1 MGADQ
6 HITDPDDRA
15 DLAARAYELLHQ
27 YGSLSK
33 VREHLAA
40 DPVTARVCGGPRR
53 FSLDTLRTWIG
64 EARTA
69 EAYVELL
76 NLAEQRIDSN
86 TRLSLL
92 AATMW
97 EHLRLRMDGA
107 GQTSL
112 STPELIAALDFMR
125 KVERDRM
132 DLLGLKAPIKVQN
145 VTGGEPE
152 VPADMVAAVAA
163 VRRRAELRARALVED
178 AYPGAEVVPA
188 RQPRPNRRP
197 RSPRR
202 GTRRV
207 EPPDTGSAQE
217 RSS

>member
-1 MGADQ
+1 VGADQ

-15 DLAARAYELLHQ
+15 DLGARAYELMSE
-27 YGSLSK
+27 YGSLRK

-40 DPVTARVCGGPRR
+40 DPVTVRVCGGPRH
-53 FSLDTLRTWIG
+53 FSIDTLRTWIG

-76 NLAEQRIDSN
+76 NLAEQRVDSN

-97 EHLRLRMDGA
+97 EHLRLRMDGT

-132 DLLGLKAPIKVQN
+132 DLLGLKAPIKVQQVDGN
-145 VTGGEPE
+145 TPE
-152 VPADMVAAVAA
+152 VPPDMVAAVAA
-163 VRRRAELRARALVED
+163 VRRRAELRARSLVD
-178 AYPGAEVVPA
+178 DQYPGAEVVPV
-188 RQPRPNRRP
+188 RHPP

-207 EPPDTGSAQE
+207 EPPEE